1 MSTLCISLS
10 VSTLCISTHRR
21 KTTNKTECKFYEQLE
36 GVLGGPSGGPKV
48 TYDPEEE
55 EEGEGDEEEEEEELK
70 QEEEDDEDL
79 QILGCPSREVMGGE
93 GDLSWFRFNRV
104 PPPFIPFSR
113 FLALSP

>member
-1 MSTLCISLS
+1 MQAQF
-10 VSTLCISTHRR
+10 VERR
-21 KTTNKTECKFYEQLE
+21 MHQEFQELRDF
-36 GVLGGPSGGPKV
+36 L
-48 TYDPEEE
+48 
-55 EEGEGDEEEEEEELK
+55 DEAERTALQSLK